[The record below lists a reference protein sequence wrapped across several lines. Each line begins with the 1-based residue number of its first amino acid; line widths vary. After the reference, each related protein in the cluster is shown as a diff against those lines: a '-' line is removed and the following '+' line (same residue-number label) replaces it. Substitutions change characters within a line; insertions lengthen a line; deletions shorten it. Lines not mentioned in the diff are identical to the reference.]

1 MADGLWHME
10 KSLIKTFRV
19 NGNWQMEFVC
29 VLKFVICHWEPHGP
43 LIDWLRKDG

>member
-19 NGNWQMEFVC
+19 NGNWQLEFVC
-29 VLKFVICHWEPHGP
+29 DLKFGICDLSLGTSWTFDR
-43 LIDWLRKDG
+43 LA